1 MTVSRATAQT
11 SAPTGEPIITLE
23 GVTAYFQSRRAGL
36 DAQLV
41 GRLVAFL
48 DAASESLDCAIYD
61 LRHPLVLAALQRAVA
76 RKVRLRIAYDASKER
91 AGGMSADPKASGTQA
106 ALAAAGLS
114 AYATPVH
121 EHGRHLMHDKF
132 VLRDRRD
139 VWVGSANFT
148 VGGLELQ
155 DNTCLTI
162 SSSDLV
168 GRFAATFAELAQ
180 PHHQHEQQK
189 SQTLLAAS
197 ENGVSVGST
206 AITPLFAPA
215 AGEAIEQQLAGALT
229 EAIQGRKRIRLLA
242 FLLSDPG
249 LLQALA
255 PLALQPDFD
264 IRGVYDPNGMQDVL
278 RYTKLD
284 RSLFWFLQD
293 QRFAAAPSHA
303 FSAKRE
309 QDFMHNKTL
318 IVGDDLIYTGSYNFS
333 ENAEANDEVSLKI
346 VSAPLAAAYTD
357 YSDTLF
363 AAYEQNA
370 RLQPKS
376 ARAARDKTHDKTHLE
391 SVHTSRAL
399 WWLNL
404 CVIIL
409 SLLTVAVAMA
419 AIVMFVSAGGVMR

>member
-1 MTVSRATAQT
+1 MTVSRTTAQT
-11 SAPTGEPIITLE
+11 TAPTAEPIIALE

-36 DAQLV
+36 DAQLAS
-41 GRLVAFL
+41 RLVAFL
-48 DAASESLDCAIYD
+48 DEARESLDCAIYD
-61 LRHPLVLAALQRAVA
+61 LRHPQVLAALHRAVA
-76 RKVRLRIAYDASKER
+76 RGVRLRIAYDASKER
-91 AGGMSADPKASGTQA
+91 AGGLSADPKVSGTQA

-114 AYATPVH
+114 PYATPVH

-132 VLRDRRD
+132 VLRDGHD

-168 GRFAATFAELAQ
+168 ARFATTFADLAQ
-180 PHHQHEQQK
+180 PQHRHDHQE
-189 SQTLLAAS
+189 SQALRTASAS
-197 ENGVSVGST
+197 EVSVGSVT
-206 AITPLFAPA
+206 ITPLFAPA

-229 EAIQGRKRIRLLA
+229 EAIQGGRRIRLLA

-255 PLALQPDFD
+255 PLANQPDFD

-293 QRFAAAPSHA
+293 PRFVAAPSHA

-318 IVGDDLIYTGSYNFS
+318 IFGDDLVYTGSYNFS

-346 VSAPLAAAYTD
+346 VSVPLAAAYAA
-357 YSDTLF
+357 YCDTLF
-363 AAYEQNA
+363 AAYEGAVGVQTKRVRA
-370 RLQPKS
+370 VREVRQDKQP
-376 ARAARDKTHDKTHLE
+376 A
-391 SVHTSRAL
+391 HTSRAM
-399 WWLNL
+399 WWLNVF
-404 CVIIL
+404 VIVL
-409 SLLTVAVAMA
+409 SLLTLAVAA
-419 AIVMFVSAGGVMR
+419 AVIVTLVSADGVMR